1 MRNRWLSEITEITG
15 VEGVMLVTAEG
26 DVIEKLGT
34 PDDIY
39 ILERIARHSMRM
51 SAAFRVLGNDVR
63 EIELVWQNYRLLVMN
78 AGPFALIIFCG
89 SLRAISLLR
98 ITLIVVIAHLSED
111 KKIMKKINKHSA
123 RGERLL
129 KTTDLDQME
138 INLIS
143 KLQ

>member
-1 MRNRWLSEITEITG
+1 MRNRWLNEIIAITG
-15 VEGVMLVTAEG
+15 VQGVMVVTAEG
-26 DVIEKLGT
+26 DVIESLGT
-34 PDDIY
+34 PDDQY
-39 ILERIARHSMRM
+39 ILERVARHLMRIV
-51 SAAFRVLGNDVR
+51 AASPMLGNELR
-63 EIELVWQNYRLLVMN
+63 EIELVWQTYRLLVMN

-89 SLRAISLLR
+89 SIRAISLLR

-111 KKIMKKINKHSA
+111 KKIMKRINKNAA

-129 KTTDLDQME
+129 KTTDLDQLE